1 MICGNIRRITGM
13 RYFDYSSFLTRKW
26 DKEIVNYVAL
36 IRECKGRQELYL
48 AQKPEKLARLVEIAK
63 RQSTEAS
70 NAIEG
75 IRTTNE
81 RLAKLMSDK
90 TTPRNRDEKEI
101 LGYRHA
107 LAMVHESFEYIPIRP
122 NYILQLH
129 GELCRYADVPYGG
142 EFKRTP
148 NEIDATLPD
157 GTRQVIFEPLQPYE
171 TPMAVESL
179 CEQYEKAIGQY
190 GIDPLLVIPVFIHDF
205 LCIHPFSDGNGRM
218 SRLLTTLLLYK
229 SGFVVGKYISLEK
242 KISDTKDDYYDALS
256 DSSLGWHDGN
266 NDDTPF
272 VKYLLSTILAAYR
285 DFEERVEIVSAK
297 LPAKEA
303 VRAAI
308 KKKIGKFR
316 KADIMELSPDLS
328 TSSIEIALRALVEE
342 GFIDRRG
349 GGRTTFYVRK
359 G

>member
-1 MICGNIRRITGM
+1 M

-48 AQKPEKLARLVEIAK
+48 AQKPEELARLVEIAK

-129 GELCRYADVPYGG
+129 GELCRYADLSYGG
-142 EFKRTP
+142 KFKSTP

-266 NDDTPF
+266 NDDNPF
-272 VKYLLSTILAAYR
+272 VKYLLSTVLAAYR

-316 KADIMELSPDLS
+316 KADIMELCPDLS

-349 GGRTTFYVRK
+349 GGRSTFYVRK
-359 G
+359 D

>member
-1 MICGNIRRITGM
+1 MK
-13 RYFDYSSFLTRKW
+13 YFDYASFLTRKW

-48 AQKPEKLARLVEIAK
+48 AQRPEELSRLVEIAK

-81 RLAKLMSDK
+81 RLAKLMGDK

-129 GELCRYADVPYGG
+129 GELCRYADVSYGG
-142 EFKRTP
+142 KFKSTP
-148 NEIDATLPD
+148 NEIDATLMD
-157 GTRQVIFEPLQPYE
+157 GTRQVIFVPLQPYE

-229 SGFVVGKYISLEK
+229 SGFVVGKYISLER
-242 KISDTKDDYYDALS
+242 KISDTKDDYYDALGE
-256 DSSLGWHDGN
+256 SSKGWREGA

-285 DFEERVEIVSAK
+285 DFEERMEIVTAK

-303 VRAAI
+303 VRKAVE
-308 KKKIGKFR
+308 KKIGKFG
-316 KADIMELSPDLS
+316 KSDIMELCPSLS
-328 TSSIEIALRALVEE
+328 DSSIEASLKSLCAE
-342 GFIDRRG
+342 GFIEKRG
-349 GGRTTFYVRK
+349 GGRSTFYIRK
-359 G
+359 D

>member
-1 MICGNIRRITGM
+1 M

-48 AQKPEKLARLVEIAK
+48 AQRPQKLQRLVEIAI

-81 RLAKLMSDK
+81 RLAKLVEEKMA
-90 TTPRNRDEKEI
+90 PRNRDEKEI
-101 LGYRHA
+101 LGYRKA

-129 GELCRYADVPYGG
+129 GEMCKYADVSYGG
-142 EFKRTP
+142 KFKNTP
-148 NEIDATLPD
+148 NEIDAVGPD
-157 GTRQVIFEPLQPYE
+157 GTKEVIFEPLQPYE
-171 TPMAVESL
+171 IPIAVQSL
-179 CEQYEKAIGQY
+179 CEEYEKAIGQY

-218 SRLLTTLLLYK
+218 SRLLTTLLLCK

-242 KISDTKDDYYDALS
+242 KISDTKEHYYDALGE
-256 DSSLGWHDGN
+256 SSKGWHEGS

-272 VKYLLSTILAAYR
+272 VKYLLATILAACR

-303 VRAAI
+303 VRLAVG
-308 KKKIGKFR
+308 KKIGKFT
-316 KADIMELSPDLS
+316 KSDIMELCPNLS
-328 TSSIEIALRALVEE
+328 GKTIEAALKSLCEE
-342 GFIDRRG
+342 GAIEKRS
-349 GGRTTFYVRK
+349 GGRSTFYVRK
-359 G
+359 D

>member
-1 MICGNIRRITGM
+1 M
-13 RYFDYSSFLTRKW
+13 RSFNYASFLTRKW
-26 DKEIVNYVAL
+26 DKEVVNYVAL

-48 AQKPEKLARLVEIAK
+48 AQKPEGLARLVEIAK

-81 RLAKLMSDK
+81 RLIKLMSDK

-107 LAMVHESFEYIPIRP
+107 LAMVHESFEYIPIRSD
-122 NYILQLH
+122 YILQLH
-129 GELCRYADVPYGG
+129 GELCRYADLSYGG
-142 EFKRTP
+142 KFKNAP
-148 NEIDATLPD
+148 NEIDAMLPD
-157 GTRQVIFEPLQPYE
+157 GTRQVIFEPLPPYE

-229 SGFVVGKYISLEK
+229 SGFVVGKYVSLEK

-256 DSSLGWHDGN
+256 KSSVGWHEDN

-285 DFEERVEIVSAK
+285 DFEEKVEIVSAK
-297 LPAKEA
+297 RPAKEA
-303 VRAAI
+303 VREAI
-308 KKKIGKFR
+308 KKKIGKFG
-316 KADIMELSPDLS
+316 KSDIMELCPNLS
-328 TSSIEIALRALVEE
+328 DSSIEAALKSLCAE
-342 GFIDRRG
+342 GFIEKRG
-349 GGRTTFYVRK
+349 GGRSTFYVRK
-359 G
+359 N